1 MPGLSSAVLEEFK
14 DEFSRID
21 EMKYG
26 ITPGQNTNRGGDAT
40 IKGVMGYIG
49 KPIAPFGALTKPI
62 YGWQDIYLENYP

>member
-1 MPGLSSAVLEEFK
+1 
-14 DEFSRID
+14 
-21 EMKYG
+21 MKYG